1 MRIPLK
7 RLFAA
12 ILPLT
17 GLLLTAPFATTAQ
30 AAHDPGWWYRHSH
43 HDYYRRRQWRGYSP
57 APSYSPP
64 PYWRGYSYR
73 DPYYYPRRWRAPE
86 RYSYYRPDPYW
97 YSHRR
102 HHHDD

>member
-7 RLFAA
+7 RLLAGV
-12 ILPLT
+12 LPLT

-30 AAHDPGWWYRHSH
+30 AAHDPGWQWSHSH
-43 HDYYRRRQWRGYSP
+43 HGYYRHRHWRGEYSP
-57 APSYSPP
+57 Q

-73 DPYYYPRRWRAPE
+73 DRYYYPRRWSTPE
-86 RYSYYRPDPYW
+86 RYSYYRSDPYW
-97 YSHRR
+97 YSQRR